1 LSQGI
6 LMQQALP
13 VIYCPNL
20 KCRTA
25 NPEGANACQ
34 QCGSRLPNR
43 YLWVLGLEPD
53 TNRVKDSLV
62 DRYRYRGPQVVV
74 DMQPGIPLASS
85 FDITDD
91 ILPYL
96 KLFPW
101 RLHLPQVYSLL
112 PADLS
117 EISPKPIVLLE
128 GAPLAFKDFSPS
140 DSLSATEIH
149 KIAIAEDF
157 TEAWKQAPALRQVN
171 WLWQMAQLWIPFQRE
186 GVTSS
191 LINPQILRV
200 EGPLLRLLCLDY
212 SPDPAIPLSDLGRF
226 WAKWC
231 LPGVG
236 RWQSKFTDLCDRLM
250 DGQIATIDPLLD
262 DLEAWLTA
270 VRATSS
276 IRVDVAT
283 RTDPGPTREHNEDAC
298 YPPHGTVTQN
308 GFDGLMIV
316 CDGVGGHAGG
326 EVASGIAIKT
336 LTESLQKT
344 PLQDL
349 PPEEV
354 MLELES
360 AIGVANDQI
369 AQENDQD
376 NRHDRDRMG
385 TTVVMAL
392 TQKQDLYISNLGDSR
407 AYLITDKACYQVTTD
422 DDIATR
428 EVRLGYLP
436 HREAQRQPGAG
447 SLIQALGMVPASML
461 RPATTRFLLD
471 SDCLFLLCSDGL
483 SDFERVES
491 LWREELL
498 PLLQGKQDL
507 AETTKR
513 LIAAANRL
521 NGHDNVTVA
530 LLHCQKK
537 DINSEQT
544 VVESSQTFLPLKTQL
559 RDRPL
564 VDETPRRASAMT
576 PWILGLLMLF
586 CVGAAFAFF
595 FRKTAEIPALTASS
609 PEISPSQAVMP
620 SATESGPSSTLP
632 PVSPAVLKPGS
643 YWMIH
648 VPQVSPSL
656 KPAPS
661 ELGLRTIT
669 ALSTKP
675 FATLKEGMVL
685 KVLEMQPNENDVAQW
700 IHVQLCHVPV
710 AKAVRT
716 SANPPTNPPPQ
727 TGSPLPSVKDPND
740 SFILKPSDKGY
751 VEAAPLSKN
760 VLRVNEER
768 VKTLMSEGCP
778 PAATVSPS
786 PSPSLSPSP

>member
-1 LSQGI
+1 
-6 LMQQALP
+6 MQQALP

-25 NPEGANACQ
+25 NPEGTNVCQ
-34 QCGSRLPNR
+34 QCGARLPNR

-53 TNRVKDSLV
+53 ANRVKDLLA
-62 DRYRYRGPQVVV
+62 DRYRFRGPQVVV

-112 PADLS
+112 PADLLS
-117 EISPKPIVLLE
+117 ASSTPIVLLE

-140 DSLSATEIH
+140 DSLSEAEIN

-171 WLWQMAQLWIPFQRE
+171 WLWQMAQLWLPFQRE

-191 LINPQILRV
+191 LINPQLLRV
-200 EGPLLRLLCLDY
+200 EGSLLRLLSLDY
-212 SPDPAIPLSDLGRF
+212 SPDPAISLSELGRF

-236 RWQSKFTDLCDRLM
+236 RWQSKFTDLCDRMM
-250 DGQIATIDPLLD
+250 DGHIATIDPLLD
-262 DLEAWLTA
+262 DLEAWLAA
-270 VRATSS
+270 VRTTSS
-276 IRVDVAT
+276 IRVDIAT
-283 RTDPGPTREHNEDAC
+283 RTDSGPTREHNEDAC
-298 YPPHGTVTQN
+298 YPPHGTVSQN
-308 GFDGLMIV
+308 GVDGLIIV

-326 EVASGIAIKT
+326 EVASGIAIKA
-336 LTESLQKT
+336 LTETLGQT
-344 PLQDL
+344 PLQEL

-360 AIGVANDQI
+360 AVGVANDQI
-369 AQENDQD
+369 AQENDQG

-392 TQKQDLYISNLGDSR
+392 TQNQDLYISNLGDSR
-407 AYLITDKACYQVTTD
+407 AYLVTDKACYQVTTD

-498 PLLQGKQDL
+498 PLLQGQTDL

-537 DINSEQT
+537 DVSSEQT
-544 VVESSQTFLPLKTQL
+544 VVEGSQTPLPPKTQL
-559 RDRPL
+559 YNRPL
-564 VDETPRRASAMT
+564 SDEKPRRSSVLM
-576 PWILGLLMLF
+576 PWLLGVLALF
-586 CVGAAFAFF
+586 SVGAAFAFF
-595 FRKTAEIPALTASS
+595 FRKTAEVPAPKASS
-609 PEISPSQAVMP
+609 PELSPSQTITP
-620 SATESGPSSTLP
+620 NGTGSSNSPSTLP
-632 PVSPAVLKPGS
+632 PVSPKVLETGT
-643 YWMIH
+643 YWMLQPAQPTQAGTS
-648 VPQVSPSL
+648 V
-656 KPAPS
+656 KPTPAD
-661 ELGLRTIT
+661 LGLRTIT
-669 ALSTKP
+669 ALRTKP
-675 FATLKEGMVL
+675 FGILKEGMVL
-685 KVLEMQPNENDVAQW
+685 KILGIQQNKNDPAQW
-700 IHVQLCHVPV
+700 LHVQLCHVPA
-710 AKAVRT
+710 AKAASSPTSVPSQTASIRT
-716 SANPPTNPPPQ
+716 AADTL
-727 TGSPLPSVKDPND
+727 T
-740 SFILKPSDKGY
+740 LKPSDKGY
-751 VEAAPLSKN
+751 VEAAPFLKSA
-760 VLRVNEER
+760 LRVNEG
-768 VKTLMSEGCP
+768 TLSTLKLEGCP
-778 PAATVSPS
+778 SATVSPS
-786 PSPSLSPSP
+786 P

>member
-1 LSQGI
+1 
-6 LMQQALP
+6 MQKALP

-34 QCGSRLPNR
+34 QCGTRLPNR
-43 YLWVLGLEPD
+43 YLWVLDLEPNA
-53 TNRVKDSLV
+53 NRVEDSLV
-62 DRYRYRGPQVVV
+62 DRYRFRGPQVVI

-112 PADLS
+112 PADLLANP
-117 EISPKPIVLLE
+117 PKPIVLLE

-140 DSLSATEIH
+140 ESLSAEEIY
-149 KIAIAEDF
+149 KIAVAEDF

-171 WLWQMAQLWIPFQRE
+171 WLWQMAQLWIPLQRE
-186 GVTSS
+186 GVASS
-191 LINPQILRV
+191 LINPDLLRV
-200 EGPLLRLLCLDY
+200 EGPLLRLLSLEY
-212 SPDPAIPLSDLGRF
+212 KPDPAIPLSELGRF

-231 LPGVG
+231 LPAVG

-270 VRATSS
+270 VRSASS
-276 IRVDVAT
+276 IRIDVAT

-298 YPPHGTVTQN
+298 YPPNGTVTQN
-308 GFDGLMIV
+308 GLNGLMIV

-326 EVASGIAIKT
+326 EVASGIAIKA
-336 LTESLQKT
+336 LTESLQQT
-344 PLQDL
+344 PLQNL
-349 PPEEV
+349 APEDV
-354 MLELES
+354 MLEIET
-360 AIGVANDQI
+360 AVGIANDQI
-369 AQENDQD
+369 AQENDQG

-385 TTVVMAL
+385 TTVVMAV
-392 TQKQDLYISNLGDSR
+392 TQNQDLYISNLGDSR
-407 AYLITDKACYQVTTD
+407 AYLITDKACYQLTTD

-491 LWREELL
+491 LWREDLL
-498 PLLQGKQDL
+498 PLLQGQADL

-530 LLHCQKK
+530 LMHCQKK
-537 DINSEQT
+537 DVNSEQT
-544 VVESSQTFLPLKTQL
+544 VVEGAETFVPIKTQL
-559 RDRPL
+559 RDRPVAEEKL
-564 VDETPRRASAMT
+564 GRSSGRSPSLL
-576 PWILGLLMLF
+576 PWFLGLLLLF

-595 FRKTAEIPALTASS
+595 FRKTAEIPLVESS
-609 PEISPSQAVMP
+609 PEPTSNPVITPSGTG
-620 SATESGPSSTLP
+620 SSSPSSTLAP
-632 PVSPAVLKPGS
+632 ISSGVVKPDT
-643 YWMIH
+643 YWMI
-648 VPQVSPSL
+648 Q
-656 KPAPS
+656 PAQAAADPKTES
-661 ELGLRTIT
+661 NPAELGLRSIT
-669 ALSTKP
+669 ALRTEP
-675 FATLKEGMVL
+675 LGTLKEGMVL
-685 KVLEMQPNENDVAQW
+685 KVLKMPPNQNDSAQW
-700 IHVQLCHVPV
+700 LHVQVCHVPGD
-710 AKAVRT
+710 KAMTTPSITPSQAAASPSPTKDVLKT
-716 SANPPTNPPPQ
+716 S
-727 TGSPLPSVKDPND
+727 DD
-740 SFILKPSDKGY
+740 GY
-751 VEAAPLSKN
+751 IEAAPFLKN
-760 VLRVNEER
+760 VLRVNEG
-768 VKTLMSEGCP
+768 TLDTLKLEGCSGSG
-778 PAATVSPS
+778 ALALPS
-786 PSPSLSPSP
+786 P

>member
-1 LSQGI
+1 
-6 LMQQALP
+6 MQQALP

-25 NPEGANACQ
+25 NPEGATVCQ
-34 QCGSRLPNR
+34 QCGARLPNR

-53 TNRVKDSLV
+53 ANRVKDSLV
-62 DRYRYRGPQVVV
+62 DRYRFRGPQVVI

-112 PADLS
+112 PADLLAAS
-117 EISPKPIVLLE
+117 SAPIVLLE

-140 DSLSATEIH
+140 DSLPATEIR

-191 LINPQILRV
+191 LINPQLLRI
-200 EGPLLRLLCLDY
+200 EGPLLRLLSLDY
-212 SPDPAIPLSDLGRF
+212 SPAPPIPLSELGRF

-231 LPGVG
+231 LPAVG

-250 DGQIATIDPLLD
+250 DGHISTIDPLLD
-262 DLEAWLTA
+262 DLEAWLAA

-276 IRVDVAT
+276 IRVDIAT
-283 RTDPGPTREHNEDAC
+283 RTDSGPTREHNEDAC
-298 YPPHGTVTQN
+298 YPPHGTVAQN
-308 GFDGLMIV
+308 GVDGLMIV

-326 EVASGIAIKT
+326 EVASGIAIKA
-336 LTESLQKT
+336 LTESLRQT
-344 PLQDL
+344 PLQTL

-360 AIGVANDQI
+360 AVGVANDQI
-369 AQENDQD
+369 AQENDRE

-392 TQKQDLYISNLGDSR
+392 TQNQDLYISNLGDSR

-498 PLLQGKQDL
+498 PLLQGHIDL

-537 DINSEQT
+537 DVSSEQT
-544 VVESSQTFLPLKTQL
+544 ALEGSQMPLPPKTQL

-564 VDETPRRASAMT
+564 AEEKPRRSPTIM
-576 PWILGLLMLF
+576 PWILGVLLLF

-595 FRKTAEIPALTASS
+595 FRKTAEVPALTTSS
-609 PEISPSQAVMP
+609 PELSPSQTITP
-620 SATESGPSSTLP
+620 NGTGSSPSSSTPP
-632 PVSPAVLKPGS
+632 PVSPADLETGT
-643 YWMIH
+643 YWMIQP
-648 VPQVSPSL
+648 PQASASITSTPD
-656 KPAPS
+656 P
-661 ELGLRTIT
+661 LGLRTIT
-669 ALSTKP
+669 ALKTKP
-675 FATLKEGMVL
+675 FGVLKEGMVL
-685 KVLEMQPNENDVAQW
+685 KVLGMQQNKNDPAQW
-700 IHVQLCHVPV
+700 LQVQLCHIPV
-710 AKAVRT
+710 AKAVGPP
-716 SANPPTNPPPQ
+716 ANTPSQ
-727 TGSPLPSVKDPND
+727 TASPLPTAND
-740 SFILKPSDKGY
+740 TLMLKPGDKGY
-751 VEAAPLSKN
+751 VEAAPFLKN
-760 VLRVNEER
+760 VLRVNEG
-768 VKTLMSEGCP
+768 TLDTLKLEGCP
-778 PAATVSPS
+778 AATSSPS
-786 PSPSLSPSP
+786 P

>member
-1 LSQGI
+1 
-6 LMQQALP
+6 MQQALP

-25 NPEGANACQ
+25 NPEGATVCQ
-34 QCGSRLPNR
+34 QCGARLPNR
-43 YLWVLGLEPD
+43 YLWILGLEPD
-53 TNRVKDSLV
+53 ADRVQDSLV
-62 DRYRYRGPQVVV
+62 DRYRFRGPQVVV

-112 PADLS
+112 PADLLAAS
-117 EISPKPIVLLE
+117 SAPIVLLE

-171 WLWQMAQLWIPFQRE
+171 WLWQMAQLWLPLQRE

-200 EGPLLRLLCLDY
+200 EGPLLRLLSLDY
-212 SPDPAIPLSDLGRF
+212 SPDPSIPLSELGRF

-231 LPGVG
+231 LPAVG

-262 DLEAWLTA
+262 DLEAWLAA

-276 IRVDVAT
+276 IRVDIAT
-283 RTDPGPTREHNEDAC
+283 RTDSGPTREHNEDAC

-308 GFDGLMIV
+308 GVDGLMIV

-326 EVASGIAIKT
+326 EVASGIAIKA
-336 LTESLQKT
+336 LTESLRQT
-344 PLQDL
+344 PLQTL

-360 AIGVANDQI
+360 AVGVANDQI
-369 AQENDQD
+369 AQENDQG

-392 TQKQDLYISNLGDSR
+392 TQNQDLYISNLGDSR
-407 AYLITDKACYQVTTD
+407 AYLITENACYQVTTD

-498 PLLQGKQDL
+498 PLLQGQIDL

-530 LLHCQKK
+530 LVHCQKK

-544 VVESSQTFLPLKTQL
+544 VVEGSQTPLPLKTQL

-564 VDETPRRASAMT
+564 SDDEKPRRSPALM
-576 PWILGLLMLF
+576 PWLLGLLVLF

-595 FRKTAEIPALTASS
+595 FRKTAQVPALTASS
-609 PEISPSQAVMP
+609 PELSPSQTKTIAP
-620 SATESGPSSTLP
+620 SGTGASTSPSTLP
-632 PVSPAVLKPGS
+632 PVSSAVLETGT
-643 YWMIH
+643 YWMIQPAQASAS
-648 VPQVSPSL
+648 V
-656 KPAPS
+656 KPAPAN
-661 ELGLRTIT
+661 LGLRTIT
-669 ALSTKP
+669 ALRTRP
-675 FATLKEGMVL
+675 FGILKEGMVL
-685 KVLEMQPNENDVAQW
+685 KVLGMQQNEKDPAQW
-700 IHVQLCHVPV
+700 LHVQLCHVPV
-710 AKAVRT
+710 AKAVST
-716 SANPPTNPPPQ
+716 PANAPSPNNSSQ
-727 TGSPLPSVKDPND
+727 AASPLSTEKDTLT
-740 SFILKPSDKGY
+740 LKPSDKGY
-751 VEAAPLSKN
+751 VEAAPFLKN
-760 VLRVNEER
+760 VLRVNEG
-768 VKTLMSEGCP
+768 TLDTLKLEGC
-778 PAATVSPS
+778 AAASASPS
-786 PSPSLSPSP
+786 P

>member
-1 LSQGI
+1 
-6 LMQQALP
+6 MQQALP

-20 KCRTA
+20 KCRA
-25 NPEGANACQ
+25 ASPEGANVCQ
-34 QCGSRLPNR
+34 KCGARLPNR

-53 TNRVKDSLV
+53 ANSVKDTLV

-112 PADLS
+112 PADLLAAS
-117 EISPKPIVLLE
+117 SAPIVLLE
-128 GAPLAFKDFSPS
+128 GAPLAFKDFILS
-140 DSLSATEIH
+140 DSLPEAEIR

-171 WLWQMAQLWIPFQRE
+171 WLWQMAQLWLPFQRE
-186 GVTSS
+186 GVAYS
-191 LINPQILRV
+191 LIDPQLLRV
-200 EGPLLRLLCLDY
+200 EGPLLRLLSLEY
-212 SPDPAIPLSDLGRF
+212 KPDSALPLSELGRF

-262 DLEAWLTA
+262 DLEAWLAA
-270 VRATSS
+270 VRATSG
-276 IRVDVAT
+276 IRVDIAT
-283 RTDPGPTREHNEDAC
+283 RTDSGPTREHNEDAC

-308 GFDGLMIV
+308 GVDGLMIV

-326 EVASGIAIKT
+326 EVASGIAIKA
-336 LTESLQKT
+336 LTESLRQT
-344 PLQDL
+344 PLQNL

-360 AIGVANDQI
+360 AVGAANDQI
-369 AQENDQD
+369 AKENDQG

-392 TQKQDLYISNLGDSR
+392 TQNQDLYISNLGDSR

-491 LWREELL
+491 LWQEELL
-498 PLLQGKQDL
+498 PLLQGQIDL

-537 DINSEQT
+537 AISPEQT
-544 VVESSQTFLPLKTQL
+544 VVESSQTNLPPKTQL
-559 RDRPL
+559 RPSPL
-564 VDETPRRASAMT
+564 TDAKPQRSLALM
-576 PWILGLLMLF
+576 PWILGLLVLF
-586 CVGAAFAFF
+586 CVGAAFAYL
-595 FRKTAEIPALTASS
+595 FRKTAEIPAQTASS
-609 PEISPSQAVMP
+609 SELSPSQSITP
-620 SATESGPSSTLP
+620 NGTGSNHSSTLP
-632 PVSPAVLKPGS
+632 PVSSAVLGTGT
-643 YWMIH
+643 YWMLQS
-648 VPQVSPSL
+648 PQSSASV
-656 KPAPS
+656 KPAPDS
-661 ELGLRTIT
+661 LGLRTIT
-669 ALSTKP
+669 ALKTKP
-675 FATLKEGMVL
+675 FGILREGTVL
-685 KVLEMQPNENDVAQW
+685 KVLGMQQNKNDPAQW
-700 IHVQLCHVPV
+700 LHVQLCHIPV
-710 AKAVRT
+710 AKAI
-716 SANPPTNPPPQ
+716 SAPPNT
-727 TGSPLPSVKDPND
+727 LPASNLPTANNNTLT
-740 SFILKPSDKGY
+740 LKSSDTGY
-751 VEAAPLSKN
+751 VEAAPFLKN
-760 VLRVNEER
+760 VLRVNEG
-768 VKTLMSEGCP
+768 TLDTLKLEGCTT
-778 PAATVSPS
+778 AIPS
-786 PSPSLSPSP
+786 PSP